1 MLPLMEGRLLTR
13 TTVIVGV
20 LVTLVVLTLA
30 WMASSQGMAQV
41 PPSNGDCPNASQIE
55 EFTETG
61 DTTTEYFDASTGQL
75 YASYEFPDGAPGI
88 IYRLEISFEREPPPA
103 PPDGAEPV
111 APLGATGL
119 IQAPPETEP
128 NQGQSKLEDV
138 PGRYRLELSPSDPD
152 QEYVVTV

>member
-1 MLPLMEGRLLTR
+1 MEGRLLTR

-61 DTTTEYFDASTGQL
+61 DTTTEYFDASTVSFTPPTSSRMAL
-75 YASYEFPDGAPGI
+75 PASSTAW
-88 IYRLEISFEREPPPA
+88 R
-103 PPDGAEPV
+103 
-111 APLGATGL
+111 
-119 IQAPPETEP
+119 
-128 NQGQSKLEDV
+128 
-138 PGRYRLELSPSDPD
+138 
-152 QEYVVTV
+152 